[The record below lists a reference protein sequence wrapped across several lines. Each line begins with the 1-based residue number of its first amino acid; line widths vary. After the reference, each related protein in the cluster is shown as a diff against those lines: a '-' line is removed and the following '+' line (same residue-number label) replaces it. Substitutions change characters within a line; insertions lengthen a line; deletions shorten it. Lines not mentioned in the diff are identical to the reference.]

1 MKPAALV
8 LTDYLPYRLTIVAEA
23 VSREV
28 SSVYREQYKLTRD
41 EWRILAAIGEIK
53 VIKTRDVRRY
63 TTLDK
68 VQASRAIGRLEKSDL
83 LSREEDPADRRNHL
97 LKLTTAGK
105 ATYRALVPEVKA
117 VEQSM
122 LASFSK
128 TELES
133 FNTMLNRLLKATG
146 QHNA

>member
-8 LTDYLPYRLTIVAEA
+8 LSDYLPYRLAIVADA

-28 SSVYREQYKLTRD
+28 SGVYREQYKLTRD
-41 EWRILAAIGEIK
+41 EWRILAAIGEIN

-68 VQASRAIGRLEKSDL
+68 VQASRAIVRLEKSKL

-97 LKLTTAGK
+97 LKLTAAGK
-105 ATYRALVPEVKA
+105 DTYRALVPEVKA

-122 LASFSK
+122 LESFSK
-128 TELES
+128 TELQT
-133 FNTMLNRLLKATG
+133 FNEMLSRLLKATG
-146 QHNA
+146 HENA